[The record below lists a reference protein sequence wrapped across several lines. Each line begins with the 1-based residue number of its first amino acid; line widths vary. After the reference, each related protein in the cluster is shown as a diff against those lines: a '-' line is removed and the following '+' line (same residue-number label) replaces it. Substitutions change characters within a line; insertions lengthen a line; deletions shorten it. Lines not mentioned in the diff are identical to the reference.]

1 MTPKEKAIELVNKF
15 YGYILYEN
23 ESVYSEKM
31 LRVFKIKAKN
41 CALIAV
47 DELIKESEMNH
58 LFLNAGVSIYYWQEV
73 KKEIEAL

>member
-1 MTPKEKAIELVNKF
+1 MTPKEKAEEFVNKF

-31 LRVFKIKAKN
+31 LRIFKIKAKN

-47 DELIKESEMNH
+47 DEILAVFYDDIREMW
-58 LFLNAGVSIYYWQEV
+58 LDELNYWHQV